1 MTMEPVVNG
10 LEDTYRAQVEFQ
22 SINANSTEGQKSFR
36 FYALPGHPGFVI
48 LNPGG
53 EVIWRGF
60 GEQSKESIEVELNSA
75 LTQWQSSQ

>member
-1 MTMEPVVNG
+1 MNG

>member
-1 MTMEPVVNG
+1 MNG

-60 GEQSKESIEVELNSA
+60 GEQLKESIEVELNSA

>member
-1 MTMEPVVNG
+1 MEPVVNG

-22 SINANSTEGQKSFR
+22 LINANSTEGQKSFR

-48 LNPGG
+48 LNPSG
-53 EVIWRGF
+53 VVLWRGF

-75 LTQWQSSQ
+75 ITE